1 MAPVLLALYFSVMLH
16 FAFGDLNKGV
26 RFEFRTSRGLFNHQR
41 FKAKTLTRPSII
53 RDLLF
58 ADDAALVATSVQEAQ
73 ELIDRFSLACKAFGL
88 SISIKKTEAVH
99 QPKPT
104 SKQVKGVRQQQSTH
118 RFPDVPIK
126 IDGQQLKYVKSF
138 KYLGST
144 INYSAS
150 LEDEIINHISKA
162 TEAFGKL
169 RHCLWNARGISLK
182 TKISVYRAV
191 VLTTLLYGSESW
203 TPYRTQINKLDVFH
217 KHCLRTIC
225 SYTLE
230 VRVTNADLFDK
241 CNIDGIEFFLMKAQ
255 LRWVG
260 HVILMSD
267 ERTPKRLMYGQ
278 ILNGARNVG
287 RPLLRFK
294 DKLKY
299 NLKSANIAIST
310 FEALATNRSEWK
322 VACYKG
328 IKGFVNSRIAA
339 HLRELRARAKSRSTN
354 QPADTTTN
362 AATCSICGLVC
373 KSLASLRH
381 KHKD

>member
-1 MAPVLLALYFSVMLH
+1 MVNGLIHSLSNGTKQGCVMAPVLFALCFSVMLH
-16 FAFGDLNKGV
+16 FEFGNLDRGV
-26 RFEFRTSRGLFNHQR
+26 RFEFRTSGGLFNHQS
-41 FKAKTLTRPSII
+41 FKAKTLIRPTII

-58 ADDAALVATSVQEAQ
+58 ANDAALVATSVQEAQ

-88 SISIKKTEAVH
+88 TINIKKTKVVH

-104 SKQVKGVRQQQSTH
+104 PKQVKEVRQQQPTH

-126 IDGQQLKYVKSF
+126 VDGQQLKYVKSF

-203 TPYRTQINKLDVFH
+203 TPYRTQINKCDVFH
-217 KHCLRTIC
+217 KHCTRTIC

-230 VRVTNADLFDK
+230 ERVTNADLFDK
-241 CNIDGIEFFLMKAQ
+241 CNIDGIESYLMKAQ
-255 LRWVG
+255 LRWTG
-260 HVILMSD
+260 DVIRISD
-267 ERTPKRLMYGQ
+267 ERTTRRLM
-278 ILNGARNVG
+278 
-287 RPLLRFK
+287 
-294 DKLKY
+294 
-299 NLKSANIAIST
+299 
-310 FEALATNRSEWK
+310 
-322 VACYKG
+322 
-328 IKGFVNSRIAA
+328 
-339 HLRELRARAKSRSTN
+339 
-354 QPADTTTN
+354 
-362 AATCSICGLVC
+362 
-373 KSLASLRH
+373 
-381 KHKD
+381 